1 MAPRG
6 RRLSGDSA
14 HGAASSSVTTAQ
26 PVEIRRS
33 GRRSTLNGA
42 VGTAHGAGSSAA
54 PACADDA
61 RAGVASFGVVARAVV
76 VSLALAV
83 VLTPISSGG
92 GAASAWDAVAL
103 QACVIRWNWMHY
115 GGWFVPSGHVRS
127 EPARVRADPCHID
140 IAYRFRRGSPQNKH
154 YLGLYFPCGL
164 NRFGA
169 YVCAS
174 HTYGVPDGR
183 PLRGLNARYFASNG
197 RIVLDHP
204 PGRPV
209 VPVKPEW
216 VRRYPVDHGFIVPFD
231 RRGRLRRGLTVA
243 PARPLPCSTA
253 PDDRRWPYLW
263 GCGGTMLCFA
273 PSRPPHAGELLM
285 CPTEPGSRRFFR
297 ASYRPGL
304 P

>member
-1 MAPRG
+1 MARVA
-6 RRLSGDSA
+6 RLR
-14 HGAASSSVTTAQ
+14 Q
-26 PVEIRRS
+26 R
-33 GRRSTLNGA
+33 
-42 VGTAHGAGSSAA
+42 A
-54 PACADDA
+54 PT
-61 RAGVASFGVVARAVV
+61 GVASFGVVARAVL

-83 VLTPISSGG
+83 VLTPISSRG
-92 GAASAWDAVAL
+92 GAASAPGAVAL

-204 PGRPV
+204 PG
-209 VPVKPEW
+209 
-216 VRRYPVDHGFIVPFD
+216 
-231 RRGRLRRGLTVA
+231 LTVA
-243 PARPLPCSTA
+243 PARPLPRSTA

-273 PSRPPHAGELLM
+273 PSRPPHAGESLM

-297 ASYRPGL
+297 ARSRPGL